1 MMVSKKS
8 ARFKAGKWLRH
19 DGSRERDVDRSS
31 VSDDRHATSET
42 VMDKIKFYVG
52 LDVHEDSFAIAFAAA
67 LFTGRSSL
75 RRHDPL

>member
-1 MMVSKKS
+1 MTAPGNATLTV
-8 ARFKAGKWLRH
+8 H
-19 DGSRERDVDRSS
+19 P
-31 VSDDRHATSET
+31 VSDDRHSTSET

-52 LDVHEDSFAIAFAAA
+52 LDVRKDSIAIAFAAA